1 MIASFIARQL
11 DHRYRVLQR
20 SLTLGLTDELAW
32 RPLGA
37 RPPIGWHAAH
47 IAEAIASTAQAVALG
62 PNAPSTALPAGVQ
75 ASAVRQPSGG
85 TAIETSYPPMGLGAL
100 IQELNRLSSIQLSA
114 LKSLTDDDLERPPLV
129 EVHEAFSSTLTSRMV
144 FLEGHLFHVS
154 YHLGA
159 IGVLRAEWGLEA

>member
-1 MIASFIARQL
+1 
-11 DHRYRVLQR
+11 
-20 SLTLGLTDELAW
+20 
-32 RPLGA
+32 
-37 RPPIGWHAAH
+37 
-47 IAEAIASTAQAVALG
+47 
-62 PNAPSTALPAGVQ
+62 
-75 ASAVRQPSGG
+75 
-85 TAIETSYPPMGLGAL
+85 MGLGAL